1 MSEYRR
7 LARHSS
13 HYFLAQLAFMG
24 ASFISLPIL
33 ARVLSKDD
41 FGRLG
46 LILLS
51 VNLLTTFARL
61 GIPQSIV
68 RFYPEEA
75 ESGFEARRRYVS
87 TVFWSAV
94 LIAVIATAAMACLT
108 SVVGSKWGGLD
119 ASFWFLGVLIGV
131 EVAMAVVSETYR
143 AQQKSVL
150 VSVLR
155 PSGRLAGLAG
165 SLAFFFLISA
175 SLPSFVAGRTLALI
189 AVVLLFLV
197 PLVRS
202 GDIGLPQIDWS
213 KVRACVRYGLPL
225 SLATSAGFF
234 IDYGDRYVILL
245 LRDAADVAAY
255 SVPYDMLYFLTDAL
269 TTPLRMAIVPILFSL
284 LAARENE
291 RASELLAQALR
302 GVLFVAVPLGFGLW
316 FLGHDILV
324 VVASQKYA
332 DSYVLL
338 PVLAPGIIVGGLNFL
353 LVVGLMFQ
361 RRTGVIAAVTIGSG
375 VFNLILNLLLVP
387 RWGLLGAAWAT
398 LISYCLHAAVSYR
411 LSSRFLA
418 LQLFPLSFARALLAA
433 ALMIV
438 VLSVAEPLM
447 SRGPLPLALLI
458 ILGVASYTAA
468 LLVLDTDVR
477 RYARAALHQRRV
489 APSGVA

>member
-1 MSEYRR
+1 MSEYAR

-13 HYFLAQLAFMG
+13 HYFFAQLAFMG

-33 ARVLSKDD
+33 ARLLSKDD

-75 ESGFEARRRYVS
+75 ERGFEARRRYVS

-94 LIAVIATAAMACLT
+94 LIAAIATAAMACVT
-108 SVVGSKWGGLD
+108 SLVGSTWGGLD
-119 ASFWFLGVLIGV
+119 ASFWFLGALIGV
-131 EVAMAVVSETYR
+131 EVATAVVSETYR

-150 VSVLR
+150 VSILR

-165 SLAFFFLISA
+165 SLAFFFLVSA
-175 SLPSFVAGRTLALI
+175 TLPSFVAGRTLALVVI
-189 AVVLLFLV
+189 VLLFTI

-202 GDIGLPQIDWS
+202 GDIGAPQIDWT

-255 SVPYDMLYFLTDAL
+255 SVPYDLLYYLTDAL
-269 TTPLRMAIVPILFSL
+269 TTPLRMAVVPILFSL
-284 LAARENE
+284 MAVRQNH
-291 RASELLAQALR
+291 RASELLAQVLR

-316 FLGHDILV
+316 FLGRDILV

-338 PVLAPGIIVGGLNFL
+338 PVLAPGIIVGSLNFL
-353 LVVGLMFQ
+353 FVAGLMFQ
-361 RRTGVIAAVTIGSG
+361 RRTGMIAAVTIGSG
-375 VFNLILNLLLVP
+375 VLNLILNLLLVP
-387 RWGLLGAAWAT
+387 HWGLLGAAWAT
-398 LISYCLHAAVSYR
+398 LMTYCLHAAVSYR

-418 LQLFPLSFARALLAA
+418 LRLFPLSFVHALLAA
-433 ALMIV
+433 LLMLL
-438 VLSVAEPLM
+438 VLSIAEPFVP
-447 SRGPLPLALLI
+447 RGAVSLALLGT
-458 ILGVASYTAA
+458 LGAGSYAA
-468 LLVLDTDVR
+468 AMLILDTDVR
-477 RYARAALHQRRV
+477 RCAYAFFNRRRV
-489 APSGVA
+489 VPPGVS